1 MLKLRFREEWMP
13 RHSDWNKSFD
23 PFKYEWAVED
33 GRFHSHNNDEL
44 VDIVALGAPNGEW
57 LRIPRNLINLTDVI
71 NLYEDGHC
79 KTSDAY
85 GWVDGKYVFLE
96 DVEKNSFP

>member
-71 NLYEDGHC
+71 NIYEDGHC
-79 KTSDAY
+79 KPSNAY
-85 GWVDGKYVFLE
+85 GWVDGKYVFIE

>member
-1 MLKLRFREEWMP
+1 MP
-13 RHSDWNKSFD
+13 HHSDWEKSFD

-33 GRFHSHNNDEL
+33 GRFHLYNDDEL

-57 LRIPRNLINLTDVI
+57 LRIARNLINLTDVI

-79 KTSDAY
+79 KPNDAYY

-96 DVEKNSFP
+96 KGEKNSLT